1 MHPDRYS
8 LYKAPKAGNLNIVFL
23 PKKTMTAIQKSRFAQ
38 TVLKVKDLKFIVIR
52 SGGKNNNYYESHDQL
67 LKIMTNLCI
76 FQLY

>member
-1 MHPDRYS
+1 
-8 LYKAPKAGNLNIVFL
+8 
-23 PKKTMTAIQKSRFAQ
+23 MTAIQKSRFAQ